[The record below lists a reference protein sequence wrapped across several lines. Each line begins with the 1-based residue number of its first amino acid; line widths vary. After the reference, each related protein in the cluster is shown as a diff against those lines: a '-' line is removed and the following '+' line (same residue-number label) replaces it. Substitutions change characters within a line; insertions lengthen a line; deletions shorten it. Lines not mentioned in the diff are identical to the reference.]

1 MAAMATSTDLSQ
13 GKIRQN
19 ESVTE
24 SFECVNCYDLRE
36 QLKLI
41 TQELESARTIISLL
55 QEERNNSTDM
65 QTTLDYPLQDKSPAN
80 AQNEEDL
87 TWNPAKSKT
96 TKKNTKTSQPKQV
109 AEIPIPLDNRFQTLD
124 NLNENQDCVPSAVN
138 KPQVFQGKV
147 TNTVKNISIPPRNEN
162 KINYDRYS
170 KIPTIINGIVRH
182 SEKQTIKPVQP
193 KILISKYKK
202 NNKHT
207 RKVLLIGDSHFKEI
221 TTKGKEYLGTSVGFT
236 GYVKPGATV
245 EQIFDSQK
253 TELECLGKEDLVVIN
268 GGANNM
274 GNNPRRITNA
284 LVPLLQFA
292 QNCANTNVLMVNIP
306 IRHDHPIN
314 FQINRKIKNFNDNL
328 SKRIRHFKHA
338 HLLSMQTDRRYFTKH
353 GQHFNKIG
361 KERLAKDLAFTI
373 NEVFSNTTKNSEQIY
388 PLSWKE
394 EGMPQDKLVG
404 PLAKQQCNI
413 YTDKDGHF
421 PPLSCT
427 NNRKNVPNTSCE
439 TVCKPDEVQETIR
452 LDQTLRTS
460 NRQNKATIP
469 RNNDFLW

>member
-96 TKKNTKTSQPKQV
+96 IKKNTKTSQPRQV
-109 AEIPIPLDNRFQTLD
+109 AEIPIPLDNSFRTLD

-147 TNTVKNISIPPRNEN
+147 TNTVKNISIPPKNEN
-162 KINYDRYS
+162 KINYDRCS

-207 RKVLLIGDSHFKEI
+207 CKVLLIGDSHFKEI
-221 TTKGKEYLGTSVGFT
+221 TTKVKQYLGTSVGVT
-236 GYVKPGATV
+236 GYIKPGATV
-245 EQIFDSQK
+245 EQIVDSQK
-253 TELECLGKEDLVVIN
+253 TELECLGKEDLIVIN
-268 GGANNM
+268 GGANNL
-274 GNNPRRITNA
+274 GNNPRRNTNA

-314 FQINRKIKNFNDNL
+314 SQINHKIKNFNDNL
-328 SKRIRHFKHA
+328 SKRK
-338 HLLSMQTDRRYFTKH
+338 
-353 GQHFNKIG
+353 
-361 KERLAKDLAFTI
+361 
-373 NEVFSNTTKNSEQIY
+373 
-388 PLSWKE
+388 
-394 EGMPQDKLVG
+394 
-404 PLAKQQCNI
+404 
-413 YTDKDGHF
+413 
-421 PPLSCT
+421 
-427 NNRKNVPNTSCE
+427 
-439 TVCKPDEVQETIR
+439 
-452 LDQTLRTS
+452 
-460 NRQNKATIP
+460 NKA
-469 RNNDFLW
+469 F